1 METMVPSGRIK
12 PRYAHFGKIAFGNQ
26 ILDSGLSL
34 WFPGPHSYT
43 GEDMLEFHVHGG
55 TAVVS
60 SILKALGSI
69 PHVRMAE
76 PGEFSRRAFDHG
88 KLDLTSLEGI
98 ADLINAETEAQRKL
112 AVRQAQ
118 GELYQLYESWRVQL
132 IRLRAHIEAV
142 IDFSE
147 EENIEDGVYD
157 EVYKD
162 AQKLAKSISAHI
174 NDQRQGEI
182 MRSGV
187 TLSIVGPP
195 NSGKST
201 LLNKL
206 AQRQVAIVSPIAGT
220 TRDIIETTL
229 DIGGYPVVVRD
240 TAGLRDATADI
251 IEQEGIRRAMESA
264 KTADIR
270 ICMIDARQARSSSAD
285 VLNKELLNLPH
296 TFTVLNKIDLY
307 NQQAANGW
315 DKSWDKAIRLSCA
328 TMEGWDSLMQ
338 AIAGD
343 IRQTWETSDSHS
355 MPLTKERHRQH
366 LQQCLEHLHA
376 FAQMNE
382 DMVVLGAEEL
392 RQASQSLGRITGKVG
407 IEDVL
412 DALFSRLGQQNRPG
426 FKANGTDSTAGA
438 AAGWMR
444 RRKPEHSKPSGKTIM
459 QERIMKQIQ
468 NRLKERQKTDGKTER
483 APRDEEISAPMIN
496 LVSEDGVVEGVHPL
510 TSVLS
515 RMDRELHTL
524 VMVDQ
529 HADPPTC
536 KIYSRKLLYERE
548 KQARKQVNAQ
558 NRKVKQ
564 QIIVLRSNIG
574 EHDLEIKCNRIIGM
588 LKKGRRVTVQVEQ
601 VKNAHSKP
609 KDVGE
614 LIMKKV
620 EEYSSVSIPP
630 STDRGLWSATVQG
643 KTLVTDQD

>member
-1 METMVPSGRIK
+1 MEMMVPSGRVK
-12 PRYAHFGKIAFGNQ
+12 PRYAHFGKIVFGNQ

-55 TAVVS
+55 TAVVG
-60 SILKALGSI
+60 SILKALSSI
-69 PHVRMAE
+69 PRVRMAE
-76 PGEFSRRAFDHG
+76 PGEFSRRAFDHD
-88 KLDLTSLEGI
+88 KLDLTALEGI
-98 ADLINAETEAQRKL
+98 ADLINAETEAQRRL

-132 IRLRAHIEAV
+132 IKLRAHIEAV

-157 EVYKD
+157 EVYSD
-162 AQKLAKSISAHI
+162 ALKLAEDISAHI

-182 MRSGV
+182 MRSGI

-240 TAGLRDATADI
+240 TAGLRDTTTDV

-270 ICMIDARQARSSSAD
+270 ICMMDAQHARSSSAD
-285 VLNKELLNLPH
+285 ALNKELLNLPH
-296 TFTVLNKIDLY
+296 TFMVLNKIDLY
-307 NQQAANGW
+307 SQQAANVW
-315 DKSWDKAIRLSCA
+315 NKPWDKAIRLSCA

-338 AIAGD
+338 AVAKD

-366 LQQCLEHLHA
+366 LQQCLEHLQA

-412 DALFSRLGQQNRPG
+412 DALFSQ
-426 FKANGTDSTAGA
+426 FCI
-438 AAGWMR
+438 
-444 RRKPEHSKPSGKTIM
+444 GK
-459 QERIMKQIQ
+459 
-468 NRLKERQKTDGKTER
+468 
-483 APRDEEISAPMIN
+483 
-496 LVSEDGVVEGVHPL
+496 
-510 TSVLS
+510 
-515 RMDRELHTL
+515 
-524 VMVDQ
+524 
-529 HADPPTC
+529 
-536 KIYSRKLLYERE
+536 
-548 KQARKQVNAQ
+548 
-558 NRKVKQ
+558 
-564 QIIVLRSNIG
+564 
-574 EHDLEIKCNRIIGM
+574 
-588 LKKGRRVTVQVEQ
+588 
-601 VKNAHSKP
+601 
-609 KDVGE
+609 
-614 LIMKKV
+614 
-620 EEYSSVSIPP
+620 
-630 STDRGLWSATVQG
+630 
-643 KTLVTDQD
+643 